1 MLTFGFIHY
10 IIFKYEI
17 GDEVR
22 CGYTMLG
29 FLSVDGGNSYG
40 VCRGKDQGGKYKIK
54 HLSQENHALL
64 GFLYW

>member
-10 IIFKYEI
+10 IIFKHEF

-29 FLSVDGGNSYG
+29 VLSVDGGNSYG
-40 VCRGKDQGGKYKIK
+40 VCRGEDQGGKYKIK
-54 HLSQENHALL
+54 HLSQENHA
-64 GFLYW
+64 